1 MSDQTTPLVP
11 QARGGLADWILR
23 WSVSAAVRASLVL
36 SPRPAALLVRR
47 LFAAGGKQFKQAL
60 DKHAPPDVVA
70 LVDQRY
76 GDEDDMLLDVVYPVS
91 TNEPLPLLLWVHGG
105 GWVGGSKD
113 ELTSYFKLI
122 ASNGYVVVGPRYSL
136 APEHRYPTPP
146 RQMMQALDHLQ
157 ANAGCLHIAP
167 EHRYPTPPRQM
178 MQALDHLQANA
189 GRLHID
195 PARIAIAGD
204 SAGAQIAAQL
214 AALVTTP
221 GYADAVG
228 VAPAITPAQLRGVVL
243 ACGPYDAG
251 LARRATS
258 AAGRRFVQ
266 IVLWAYSGKR
276 HFLDDPLSAAWSV
289 TDNLTAAFPSA
300 LITVGNADPLR
311 PHSELLAEK
320 LRAHG
325 VEPETL
331 FFPGDREPQLGHEY
345 QFDIDTAAG
354 QLFLEHLVA
363 FLGRR
368 LGSSPQP

>member
-11 QARGGLADWILR
+11 QARAGLADRILR

-76 GDEDDMLLDVVYPVS
+76 GDEDDMLLDVVYPAS

-113 ELTSYFKLI
+113 ELTSYFKII

-136 APEHRYPTPP
+136 
-146 RQMMQALDHLQ
+146 
-157 ANAGCLHIAP
+157 AP

-221 GYADAVG
+221 GFADAVG

-276 HFLDDPLSAAWSV
+276 HFLDDPLSATWSV

-345 QFDIDTAAG
+345 QFDLDTAAG